1 MMDDERDVMQVEL
14 IPGLPWVV
22 GYPPSPCPL
31 PRGEG
36 SEAVRQGEGSEAV
49 EAAEGGADRV
59 GWVFV
64 GLVAAWCVVTAVLF
78 IAGALTPLAGNG
90 LAMVWIAAGLVLA
103 ALMAVTCPRPSED
116 DDGEVFWTLG
126 REPAVVGQ
134 CTPSRVTLTGGER

>member
-14 IPGLPWVV
+14 LLGVPWVV
-22 GYPPSPCPL
+22 GYPPSPCPPHSGRTL
-31 PRGEG
+31 RGF
-36 SEAVRQGEGSEAV
+36 VPQGEGSEA
-49 EAAEGGADRV
+49 EAAEAGRV

-64 GLVAAWCVVTAVLF
+64 GLAVAWFVVTAVLF
-78 IAGALTPLAGNG
+78 VAGALMPVADNA
-90 LAMVWIAAGLVLA
+90 LAMVVVVTGLVLA
-103 ALMAVTCPRPSED
+103 ALVAVTCPRSSD

>member
-22 GYPPSPCPL
+22 GYPTLTLPS

-36 SEAVRQGEGSEAV
+36 SDPEVSEAA
-49 EAAEGGADRV
+49 ETAEGGADRV
-59 GWVFV
+59 RWVLV
-64 GLVAAWCVVTAVLF
+64 GLAAAWCVVMAVLVV
-78 IAGALTPLAGNG
+78 AGALTPLKENA
-90 LAMVWIAAGLVLA
+90 LAMVVIVAGLVLA

>member
-14 IPGLPWVV
+14 LLGVPWVV
-22 GYPPSPCPL
+22 GYPPSASPSPSPCPL
-31 PRGEG
+31 P
-36 SEAVRQGEGSEAV
+36 QGEGSEAV